1 MNRKDFLYYTAMGM
15 GASLLPGSGL
25 FARPID
31 PLEALNERADVQTK
45 KALADAALN
54 EAKSKGATYADVR
67 IGRYLNQFVATREKR
82 VQGVANTESYGIG
95 IRVLVDGCWGFAAT
109 NKMTREDIA
118 Q

>member
-1 MNRKDFLYYTAMGM
+1 
-15 GASLLPGSGL
+15 
-25 FARPID
+25 
-31 PLEALNERADVQTK
+31 
-45 KALADAALN
+45 ADAALN

-118 Q
+118 QTASTAVAIARANAKLQGAPVVLAPQQGYGEVS